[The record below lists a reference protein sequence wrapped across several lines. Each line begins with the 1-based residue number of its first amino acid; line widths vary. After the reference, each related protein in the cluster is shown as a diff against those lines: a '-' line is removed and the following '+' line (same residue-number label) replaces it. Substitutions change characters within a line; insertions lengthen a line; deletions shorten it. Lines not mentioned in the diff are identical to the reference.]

1 MIKEDISCEYIMHM
15 GDDLNV
21 VNNARVS
28 FDKESEGAR
37 SLSDEAIILAYRA
50 GYRADQDGTVWTP
63 FGNTLKGWPNST
75 GYLNFKPAVGPR
87 ATRKSVLV
95 HRFVAYCLYG
105 ESALAAEVV
114 RHLNDVKTDNR
125 FDNLCPGTYVQNRAD
140 IPAEVKSRWAK
151 KHAHLLVERSRK
163 LSDEDVK
170 LMRLVRETEKTP
182 YAKLAKRF
190 GVSTMTAHRA
200 VSGKSWGNVQ

>member
-15 GDDLNV
+15 GDERRL
-21 VNNARVS
+21 
-28 FDKESEGAR
+28 
-37 SLSDEAIILAYRA
+37 SLSDNAIILAYKA
-50 GYRADQDGTVWTP
+50 GYRAKQNGTVQTP
-63 FGNTLKGWPNST
+63 FGNALTGWPNST
-75 GYLNFKPAVGPR
+75 GYLTFKPAVGPR
-87 ATRKSVLV
+87 AGRKSVLV
-95 HRFVAYCLYG
+95 HRFVAYCFYG
-105 ESALAAEVV
+105 ERALAAEVV

-140 IPAEVKSRWAK
+140 IPAEVKSSGAK

-200 VSGKSWGNVQ
+200 VSGESWGSVK